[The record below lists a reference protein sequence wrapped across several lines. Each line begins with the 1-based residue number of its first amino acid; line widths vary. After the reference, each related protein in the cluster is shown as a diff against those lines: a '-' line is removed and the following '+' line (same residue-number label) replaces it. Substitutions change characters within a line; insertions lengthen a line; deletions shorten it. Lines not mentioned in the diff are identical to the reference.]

1 LGTRTLF
8 GGKMTVLAAGLILSA
23 LASAP
28 ITVAFQHARGV
39 QPGAQKRP
47 TVPLCAR
54 VRPLRVHM
62 PDSVR
67 QDNVLGPVIDD
78 REWKAWTSR
87 FSGKFVTKSGT
98 ATLTSRRAAAEE
110 GGEAGGEIAVLQL
123 DAGRSL
129 SNEDLDAIA
138 AAAGDV
144 QSDFIAN
151 LRGVLVFLGR
161 VTDPCSSSR
170 AVRLCR
176 MDG

>member
-1 LGTRTLF
+1 
-8 GGKMTVLAAGLILSA
+8 
-23 LASAP
+23 
-28 ITVAFQHARGV
+28 
-39 QPGAQKRP
+39 
-47 TVPLCAR
+47 
-54 VRPLRVHM
+54 M

-110 GGEAGGEIAVLQL
+110 GGVAGGEIAVLQL

-170 AVRLCR
+170 AVRLTRTRVRAQRGGRPCQCGDR
-176 MDG
+176 LSTVKHELNPTLTQTLPMR

>member
-1 LGTRTLF
+1 MRAPATRRGLTA
-8 GGKMTVLAAGLILSA
+8 LAAGLMLSA
-23 LASAP
+23 LASVP
-28 ITVAFQHARGV
+28 VTLAFQHARGV
-39 QPGAQKRP
+39 HPMAQKRQ

-54 VRPLRVHM
+54 VRPLRIDMV
-62 PDSVR
+62 DSVR
-67 QDNVLGPVIDD
+67 QENGVIDD
-78 REWKAWTSR
+78 REWRAWTAR
-87 FSGKFVTKSGT
+87 FSGQFVTKSGT

-110 GGEAGGEIAVLQL
+110 GGVAGGEIAVLQL

-138 AAAGDV
+138 AAADDV

-151 LRGVLVFLGR
+151 LRGTCVFLGR
-161 VTDPCSSSR
+161 VTDPCSPSR